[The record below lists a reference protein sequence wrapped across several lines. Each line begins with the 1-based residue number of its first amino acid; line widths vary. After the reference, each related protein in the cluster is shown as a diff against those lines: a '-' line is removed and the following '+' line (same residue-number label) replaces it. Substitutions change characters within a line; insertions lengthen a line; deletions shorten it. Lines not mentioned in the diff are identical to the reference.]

1 MIRDTFGGPSAC
13 HITHQSVGFGYLGPD
28 TWTVA
33 ECAAWLIRLFLQIA
47 DQWLWV
53 GRWIFPFPFSTLLF
67 RFPLLVSVTE
77 AWCMW
82 RFHEVHR
89 MTDTSRR
96 GGRLTG
102 WLGDRHPH
110 GALTWTIRA
119 HLFPHHRTPL
129 VHFCCTHWSYWT
141 LWRVLLWASMASET
155 PRTALISPGESQL
168 FHPFIHYWH
177 MLVPEW
183 PPWKNQMHKALLQK
197 WLTTEW
203 FTFKVMVKIFSSYY
217 GPIPQFLSWESI
229 NVGQEYSSLS
239 TSLIPPNCMSK
250 YPWVRY
256 WTLNQP
262 NASIRVWM
270 LG

>member
-1 MIRDTFGGPSAC
+1 MRC
-13 HITHQSVGFGYLGPD
+13 
-28 TWTVA
+28 
-33 ECAAWLIRLFLQIA
+33 
-47 DQWLWV
+47 
-53 GRWIFPFPFSTLLF
+53 
-67 RFPLLVSVTE
+67 
-77 AWCMW
+77 
-82 RFHEVHR
+82 
-89 MTDTSRR
+89 
-96 GGRLTG
+96 TG
-102 WLGDRHPH
+102 WLTRAAGEAGWLAGWEIVTHAGPWH
-110 GALTWTIRA
+110 GRYVHTY
-119 HLFPHHRTPL
+119 FPTTP
-129 VHFCCTHWSYWT
+129 HFCCTHWSYWT
-141 LWRVLLWASMASET
+141 LWSFTMSIDGIGNT
-155 PRTALISPGESQL
+155 TYSINPPPGESQL

-203 FTFKVMVKIFSSYY
+203 FTFKVMVKIFSPYY
-217 GPIPQFLSWESI
+217 GSIPQFLSWESI

-256 WTLNQP
+256 WTLSQP